1 MRKIQLSRLSIAT
14 VAAAFVLAGT
24 VLPAAAREGSSS
36 KSVGRGVKCSTV
48 AVKSADGTITY
59 TQVCR
64 KGV

>member
-1 MRKIQLSRLSIAT
+1 MRTIHLSRLSIAT
-14 VAAAFVLAGT
+14 VTAVVMLAGM

-36 KSVGRGVKCSTV
+36 KSIGKGIKCSTV
-48 AVKSADGTITY
+48 AVKNADGTVTY